1 MCLIQKKMHSEHEYK
16 SLIPET
22 KALCMELLND
32 APGNKHSVAV
42 ASTQLANLQM
52 FEKDY
57 YSALEN
63 AVKAQKIVTS
73 VHGAESKKRL
83 ADIFFVKAQ
92 CYVMLG
98 DKKKGAAQW
107 KRAKKYCSLPMSSG
121 MKKLE

>member
-52 FEKDY
+52 F
-57 YSALEN
+57 EN

-121 MKKLE
+121 MKKL